1 MNQEFKLRLITA
13 FTVLQDNL
21 IMSIDNSKYRNK
33 LQQRFK
39 ALKGNYTMF
48 LKELFGKADKGQ
60 LDNYD
65 EWANQIMDIIEISN
79 VVGLE
84 RSIAIL
90 NAYNNGEI
98 KEESN

>member
-1 MNQEFKLRLITA
+1 MDQDLKLRLLTA
-13 FTVLQDNL
+13 LTVLQDNL

-33 LQQRFK
+33 LQHRFK

-48 LKELFGKADKGQ
+48 LKELFNKAEKGQ
-60 LDNYD
+60 LENYD
-65 EWANQIMDIIEISN
+65 EWGNQVLDVIQISQ

-84 RSIAIL
+84 KSIAIL

>member
-1 MNQEFKLRLITA
+1 MNQDLTLRLLTA
-13 FTVLQDNL
+13 LTVLKDNL
-21 IMSIDNSKYRNK
+21 IMNIDNSKYRNR

-39 ALKGNYTMF
+39 ALKGNQTMF
-48 LKELFGKADKGQ
+48 LKELFNKADEGQ

-84 RSIAIL
+84 KSIAIL